1 MNKLVVYSTLAVAMM
16 AGAGC
21 LVPVHSQDRA
31 VQTMTLSALYNLAD
45 QQSQRVK
52 VSEVALQA
60 ADQGVATAKAA
71 SAAELQG
78 YVKGFDTHSMCIYWS
93 STEDERSYY
102 TDYAYDMSF
111 SEPIYMTSLKRMNYY
126 AFTRPVIVF

>member
-60 ADQGVATAKAA
+60 ADQGVAAAKAA

-78 YVKGFDTHSMCIYWS
+78 YVKGFDTRSYSCYWS
-93 STEDERSYY
+93 STEDERRNY
-102 TDYAYDMSF
+102 TDFAYNMSF
-111 SEPIYMTSLKRMNYY
+111 SEPIYITSIKNMSYL

>member
-60 ADQGVATAKAA
+60 ADQGVAAAKAA
-71 SAAELQG
+71 LLPSCRVTSRDSIRIVCAYIGRRPRMREAIILIMRMTCLSA
-78 YVKGFDTHSMCIYWS
+78 
-93 STEDERSYY
+93 
-102 TDYAYDMSF
+102 
-111 SEPIYMTSLKRMNYY
+111 SL
-126 AFTRPVIVF
+126 FI